1 MKCQGKRWSLSWMRS
16 WNCGLIQYP
25 LLMKYSLLFGTILE
39 LCLWVILIEIA
50 QCCEAGDW
58 SRAWIPVVLGSGWQG
73 PVQSFLSEVSFMT
86 FPPRACDSLGFW
98 FLRSSLIV
106 THSFQGHCWEPRR
119 IWELGPSASPISSFP
134 SLYFLSLHPLSP
146 LRKKEQP
153 KPN

>member
-86 FPPRACDSLGFW
+86 FPTQSMWFSGFLVPPKQPSCYTFIPRTLLGAQKN
-98 FLRSSLIV
+98 LGAG
-106 THSFQGHCWEPRR
+106 SFY
-119 IWELGPSASPISSFP
+119 LTY
-134 SLYFLSLHPLSP
+134 LPLSHP
-146 LRKKEQP
+146 FISPHSTLFP
-153 KPN
+153 H